1 MLGIKTAVEG
11 VEAFFDGEYWQ
22 GITGVVDSTKVHGQ
36 RQDDECQ
43 PEFDHCYV
51 DQDGGGI
58 TGDDFHGTVYFHVG
72 QGLYL
77 TVPY

>member
-1 MLGIKTAVEG
+1 MDIKDAIEG
-11 VEAFFDGEYWQ
+11 VEAFFNGEYWT
-22 GITGVVDSTKVHGQ
+22 GITGVVDATKVRGQ
-36 RQDDECQ
+36 RQEDECQ

-51 DQDGGGI
+51 DQGGGGI

-72 QGLYL
+72 HGLYL

>member
-1 MLGIKTAVEG
+1 MDIKTAIEG
-11 VEAFFDGEYWQ
+11 VHAFFDDDYYQ
-22 GITGVVDSTKVHGQ
+22 GITGVVDATKVRGQ
-36 RQDDECQ
+36 RQEDECQ

-51 DQDGGGI
+51 DQGGGGI